1 MGDSTQ
7 VTLSAPQR
15 KKLAEIA
22 KKTGY
27 DIEELLWDAVDL
39 YLKTKAQAL
48 SRRQFKA
55 CGEQPT
61 PRNPKGH

>member
-15 KKLAEIA
+15 KKLAVIA

-27 DIEELLWDAVDL
+27 DIEELLWDAVDW
-39 YLKTKAQAL
+39 YLKTKADAL
-48 SRRQFKA
+48 SQKA
-55 CGEQPT
+55 S
-61 PRNPKGH
+61 